1 MEKYQV
7 NVTLSNGIEINFSKE
22 ASTKEALFGE
32 ISDHD
37 GWYEHEEKG
46 YKQYFKT
53 NTVVSI
59 RIYEE
64 KRASAKL
71 AGY

>member
-22 ASTKEALFGE
+22 GESKEALFASISQPGE
-32 ISDHD
+32 
-37 GWYEHEEKG
+37 WYEHDDKG
-46 YKQYFKT
+46 VKQYFKSDE
-53 NTVVSI
+53 VVSV
-59 RIYEE
+59 RIFD
-64 KRASAKL
+64 KKQASAKL

>member
-22 ASTKEALFGE
+22 AESKESLFKA
-32 ISDHD
+32 ISNPD

-46 YKQYFKT
+46 IKQYFKM
-53 NTVVSI
+53 NEVVSV
-59 RIYEE
+59 RIYE
-64 KRASAKL
+64 KQSSANL